1 MSIIEK
7 FLQAEINEQEL
18 YEAII
23 EFISSYEIRSGEF
36 EGNEYIIKKL
46 DRLNFL
52 VFPEYEINNQRE
64 IQFVECLYKDE
75 LITKINEYAKEKKL
89 NVVNA

>member
-23 EFISSYEIRSGEF
+23 EFVSSYEIRSGEF

-52 VFPEYEINNQRE
+52 IFPKYEINNQRE
-64 IQFVECLYKDE
+64 IPFVECLYKDE
-75 LITKINEYAKEKKL
+75 LIAKINEYARGKNF
-89 NVVNA
+89 NVVDV

>member
-23 EFISSYEIRSGEF
+23 EFISSYEIRSGQF

-64 IQFVECLYKDE
+64 IPFVECLYKDE
-75 LITKINEYAKEKKL
+75 LITKINEYAKEKS
-89 NVVNA
+89 

>member
-23 EFISSYEIRSGEF
+23 EFVSSYEIRSGEF

-46 DRLNFL
+46 DRLNFFI
-52 VFPEYEINNQRE
+52 FPEYEINNQRE
-64 IQFVECLYKDE
+64 TPFVECIYKDE
-75 LITKINEYAKEKKL
+75 LITKINEYAREKNL
-89 NVVNA
+89 DVVDI

>member
-23 EFISSYEIRSGEF
+23 EFISSYEIRNGEF

-64 IQFVECLYKDE
+64 IPFVECLYKDG

-89 NVVNA
+89 NVVDV